1 MSAGGSLG
9 LSALR
14 KPRIRVVTAFPEV
27 VRNCLSSSVLGRGIA
42 SGLLDVT
49 AIDVRDFADG
59 EYRRIDDY
67 SYGGGGMVMMA
78 GPLES
83 AVESISP
90 RDGRF
95 VVYPSPQG
103 VRMGQELVEDLRG
116 IAETK
121 CLVIVCGHYE
131 GVDERFVR
139 RGVDLEISF
148 GDFVLTG
155 GEIPALAIIDALA
168 RLVPGVV
175 GRYEAVTEDSFFS
188 GMLDNSHY
196 TRPENFEGDEVP
208 KALLGGSHDAINRFR
223 RKDAT
228 ERTLARRPDMI
239 ARAGIMPYLDGGVYV
254 LQLHHPVL
262 DKSGRKST
270 TAVTGMDLHDIAR
283 ACRTYGVKKYLVVTP
298 LKPQRDLVKKVASHW
313 VSGYGA
319 EFNPDRAE
327 AMRKIKTSGALNQ
340 ALGWIESR
348 EKKAPFTI
356 AATARKREG
365 TTSWVTLKERVLR
378 EGRPVAFIFG
388 TGWGLCDETLVS
400 SDSVMSPIS
409 GGGDGYNHLSVRS
422 AVSITLDRFF
432 GFR

>member
-1 MSAGGSLG
+1 
-9 LSALR
+9 LSDGA
-14 KPRIRVVTAFPEV
+14 KPRICVVTAFPEI
-27 VRNCLSSSVLGRGIA
+27 VRNYLSSSVLGRGIDA
-42 SGLLDVT
+42 GLLEVSAVD
-49 AIDVRDFADG
+49 IRDFAEG
-59 EYRRIDDY
+59 AYRQIDDY
-67 SYGGGGMVMMA
+67 SYGGGGMVLMP
-78 GPLES
+78 GPLEAALDS
-83 AVESISP
+83 VSRRE
-90 RDGRF
+90 DRF

-103 VRMGQELVEDLRG
+103 VGIGQELVEDLRK

-121 CLVIVCGHYE
+121 HLVIVCGHYE

-139 RGVDLEISF
+139 RCVDLEISF

-155 GEIPALAIIDALA
+155 GELPALAITDALA

-175 GRYEAVTEDSFFS
+175 GKYGAVSEDSFFS
-188 GMLDNSHY
+188 GMLDNAHY
-196 TRPENFEGDEVP
+196 TRPENFEGEEVP
-208 KALLGGSHDAINRFR
+208 RVLLSGDHGAINRFR
-223 RKDAT
+223 RKEAI
-228 ERTLARRPDMI
+228 ERTLSRRPEMI
-239 ARAGIMPYLDGGVYV
+239 AKAGIMPYVGGGVYV

-283 ACRTYGVKKYLVVTP
+283 ACRTYGVKKYVVVTP
-298 LKPQRDLVKKVASHW
+298 LKSQRELIKKVASHW
-313 VSGYGA
+313 TSGYGA

-327 AMRKIKTSGALNQ
+327 AMRKIKTSNALRQ
-340 ALGWIESR
+340 ALEWIESK
-348 EKKAPFTI
+348 EKTFPFTI
-356 AATARKREG
+356 ATTAKEQSG

-388 TGWGLCDETLVS
+388 TGWGLCGETLAS

-409 GGGDGYNHLSVRS
+409 GGLDGYNHLSVRS